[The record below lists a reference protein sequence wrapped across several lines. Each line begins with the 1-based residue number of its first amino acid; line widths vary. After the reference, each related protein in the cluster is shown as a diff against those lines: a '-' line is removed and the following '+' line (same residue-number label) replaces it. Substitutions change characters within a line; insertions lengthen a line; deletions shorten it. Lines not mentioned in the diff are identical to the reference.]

1 MEWIPIMG
9 ERMCLNSYAT
19 SSIVIPEA
27 VIDSA
32 RLEEVSV
39 TLQGGITDDQ
49 FGGKKKSN
57 TRKLQKYSENFPL
70 KENLQIT

>member
-1 MEWIPIMG
+1 MG

-27 VIDSA
+27 VIDSD

-57 TRKLQKYSENFPL
+57 NTRKLQKYSENFPL

>member
-39 TLQGGITDDQ
+39 TLQGGITDDY
-49 FGGKKKSN
+49 FGGKKKKA
-57 TRKLQKYSENFPL
+57 TTQENFKNIQRTFL
-70 KENLQIT
+70 

>member
-1 MEWIPIMG
+1 
-9 ERMCLNSYAT
+9 MCLNSYAT

-49 FGGKKKSN
+49 FGGKKKKQQHKKTSKIFRELSFEGKSSN
-57 TRKLQKYSENFPL
+57 NVINS
-70 KENLQIT
+70 